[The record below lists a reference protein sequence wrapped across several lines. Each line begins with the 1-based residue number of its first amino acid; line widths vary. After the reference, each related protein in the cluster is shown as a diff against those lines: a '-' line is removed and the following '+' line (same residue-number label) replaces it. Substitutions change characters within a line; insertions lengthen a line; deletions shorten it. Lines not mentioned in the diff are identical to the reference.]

1 METKKGVGM
10 ADKGKSKDYI
20 LDNDEECL
28 RLEHQAKLYGF
39 EDDLKHLSLAPTDQ
53 VLDVGCGSGA
63 ITRKIACAVPDG
75 KAAGADRESKYIN
88 FARHKA
94 ALDNIL
100 NIQFE
105 VGDALKLPFE
115 DDSFDVVWSKHLLQ
129 FVRERNLALN
139 EFKRVLRP
147 GGRIV
152 CCNYDGWGTFHDP
165 TDVELQREIDLLWEA
180 ANKELGI
187 DNYLG
192 RKLPIMFLEAGFDD
206 VQVDIIP
213 DRVLGGF
220 GGDPEK
226 RWNMEVQLQSFF
238 EFSVKVFG
246 SIERAKLYAEHL
258 LELFSRPDVYIYCA
272 LFYVEG
278 RKP

>member
-1 METKKGVGM
+1 M
-10 ADKGKSKDYI
+10 ADKDKSKDYI

-28 RLEHQAKLYGF
+28 RLERQAELYGF

-63 ITRKIACAVPDG
+63 ITRKIACAVHDG
-75 KAAGADRESKYIN
+75 KAVGADMISKYID

-94 ALDNIL
+94 SVENIN

-105 VGDALKLPFE
+105 VGDALELPFE

-129 FVRERNLALN
+129 FVRERNLALS

-152 CCNYDGWGTFHDP
+152 CCNYDGMGSFHDP
-165 TDVELQREIDLLWEA
+165 TDVELQQAVDLWWEM

-192 RKLPIMFLEAGFDD
+192 RKLPIMYLKAGFDD
-206 VQVDIIP
+206 VQVDITP
-213 DRVLGGF
+213 DHVLGGF
-220 GGDPEK
+220 GGDPER
-226 RWNMEVQLQSFF
+226 RWNWEVQFQSVF
-238 EFSVKVFG
+238 EFSVKVYG
-246 SIERAKLYAEHL
+246 SRERAKLYTERL
-258 LELFSRPDVYIYCA
+258 IELFNRPDVYTYCA